1 MTRRATL
8 ALAVLVLA
16 ISLPACMVGPNY
28 QRPQA
33 PAPPAH
39 RFAEGTPTEASLADL
54 PWWDVMKDP
63 VLQQLIR
70 EALAGNLDLRTA
82 TARVAEARAQYG
94 IARSFLFPQVG
105 VSAGYSAQQVS
116 RLSEPS
122 QGTAAGKTY
131 QNWSAAIPVSW
142 EIDLFGRIRRGK
154 EAAFAQY
161 LSTEEGRRAAVLT
174 LVADVASTYLFMR
187 ELDLQLE
194 VARRTVG
201 TNDETVQ
208 FYTKR
213 LEGGISNRLEV
224 DRASGNRSRTAA
236 VVPQLEQQIAV
247 AENAL
252 SLLLG
257 RPPGPIE
264 RGQALTESHLPPE
277 IPSGLPA
284 SLLERRPDV
293 LAAEQQLVAANA
305 NVGAAKALFFPTISL
320 TGLLGTISGD
330 FSNLLKAESN
340 IWQVSPS
347 LFAPIFQGGRI
358 RRNYEAAQARYDQ
371 VAAQYQKAA
380 LNSYR
385 EVANALVSVRSFGQ
399 SRRELEQGVEALRDA
414 AALAR
419 SRYDAGLANYLE
431 ILNADQQ
438 LFDQELQLAQ
448 ARGEELR
455 SFVEL
460 YRALGGGWQE
470 EPAAAGAPPPGSDP
484 APAAPTP
491 GAGE

>member
-1 MTRRATL
+1 MMRRATL
-8 ALAVLVLA
+8 PFLVVLTAALAG
-16 ISLPACMVGPNY
+16 CMVGPSY

-39 RFAEGTPTEASLADL
+39 RFAEGVPTGASLADA
-54 PWWDVMKDP
+54 PWWELMKDP
-63 VLQQLIR
+63 ALQNLIR
-70 EALAGNLDLRTA
+70 EALANNLDLRTA
-82 TARVAEARAQYG
+82 TARVVETRAQYG

-105 VSAGYSAQQVS
+105 LSAGYSAEQAS
-116 RLSEPS
+116 RLSEPP
-122 QGTAAGKTY
+122 QGTASQKTY
-131 QNWSAAIPVSW
+131 QNYSAAIPVSW
-142 EIDLFGRIRRGK
+142 EIDLFGRIRREK
-154 EAAFAQY
+154 QAAFAAY
-161 LSTEEGRRAAVLT
+161 LATEEGRRATVLT
-174 LVADVASTYLFMR
+174 LVADVASTYLLIR

-194 VARRTVG
+194 VAKRTVA
-201 TNDETVQ
+201 TNEETVR
-208 FYTKR
+208 FYEKR
-213 LEGGISNRLEV
+213 LEGGVSNRLEV
-224 DRASGNRSRTAA
+224 DRAVANRARTAA
-236 VVPQLEQQIAV
+236 VIPTIEQQIAV

-252 SLLLG
+252 SVLLG

-264 RGQALTESHLPPE
+264 RGAALTDAHVPPE

-284 SLLERRPDV
+284 ALLERRPDV
-293 LAAEQQLVAANA
+293 LAAEQLLVAANA
-305 NVGAAKALFFPTISL
+305 NVGAAKALFFPSISL

-330 FSNLLKAESN
+330 FSNLLKADAN
-340 IWQVSPS
+340 VWQVSPS

-371 VAAQYQKAA
+371 LAAQYQKAA

-385 EVANALVSVRSFGQ
+385 EVANALVTVRSLGR
-399 SRRELEQGVEALRDA
+399 SRLELEDGVDALRDA
-414 AALAR
+414 VTLSR

-431 ILNADQQ
+431 ILNAEQQ

-470 EPAAAGAPPPGSDP
+470 TPAASGAATPAGAEPAK
-484 APAAPTP
+484 
-491 GAGE
+491 